1 MASEKSLVTLF
12 PNIVSKFSVNFHQ
25 GFNSIGINSM
35 SLMST
40 QNKYYKNYCTS
51 IQKGQQNVI

>member
-1 MASEKSLVTLF
+1 
-12 PNIVSKFSVNFHQ
+12 
-25 GFNSIGINSM
+25 M

-51 IQKGQQNVI
+51 EHTEVSTERDINSYLEYQRTNEQYGSSAHSFACMLASMN